1 MTDDSLSKF
10 SAANSALGYLYQVR
24 YALLAALR
32 RQSQGREFMVSF
44 EILDDVAFE
53 PVGADPMEIVQTKH
67 HRTRTATLTDAC
79 SDLWRTIR
87 IWAVSVTQGQLPGDT
102 LYNLAT
108 TAVAGTGSAAALLRA
123 GDRDVELA
131 RQKLDAT
138 AQTSAN
144 KENAP
149 GYAAFRALTMDQQ
162 RSFLECVTILDAQPA
177 IADLD
182 EELKQAVF
190 WAAERSYHEAFLG
203 RLEGWWCRR
212 VIRHLL
218 KSADGDRILGTE
230 LEGEMSELREQFK
243 REALPVDDDLITFN
257 LDETTRA
264 AHATSTFVLQL
275 ELIAAER
282 ARVTAAIRDYYR
294 AFQQRS
300 RWVRDDLLLVGEVD
314 KYERILIEE
323 WELCFSNLKN
333 ELGAEA
339 AEEAKQRAAR
349 AVLRWAETVTIPIRP
364 NVTQPFVT
372 RGSLHMLADGARL
385 GWHPDFRDRLAAL
398 LAERKAS

>member
-1 MTDDSLSKF
+1 MTDDGTSRF
-10 SAANSALGYLYQVR
+10 TAADSALGYLYQVR
-24 YALLAALR
+24 YGLLAALR
-32 RQSQGREFMVSF
+32 RQAQGRDFMVSF

-53 PVGADPMEIVQTKH
+53 PIGTDPIEIVQTKH

-79 SDLWRTIR
+79 PDLWRTVR
-87 IWAVSVTQGQLPGDT
+87 IWAVAIKEHQLPPDT

-108 TAVAGTGSAAALLRA
+108 TAVAGDGSAAACLRA
-123 GDRDVELA
+123 ANRNVELA
-131 RQKLDAT
+131 RQKLQAT

-144 KENAP
+144 KDNA
-149 GYAAFRALTMDQQ
+149 GAYQAFLSLTVDQQ
-162 RSFLECVTILDAQPA
+162 RSLLECVTILDAEPT
-177 IADLD
+177 IASLD
-182 EELKQAVF
+182 DELKQAVF
-190 WAAERSYHEAFLG
+190 WAAERSYHEPFLS

-218 KSADGDRILGTE
+218 KRADGDRILGNE
-230 LEGEMSELREQFK
+230 LESEMSDLREQFK
-243 REALPVDDDLITFN
+243 REALPIDEDLIKFD

-264 AHATSTFVLQL
+264 AHVTSTFVLQL
-275 ELIAAER
+275 ELIAAEQT
-282 ARVTAAIRDYYR
+282 RVTAAIRDYYR

-314 KYERILIEE
+314 KYERLLLEE

-339 AEEAKQRAAR
+339 AEDAKQRAAR
-349 AVLRWAETVTIPIRP
+349 VVLRWAETVTLPIRP

-372 RGSLHMLADGARL
+372 RGSLHMLADGVRL